1 MFRFQAEPVDLPALD
16 SSRLLKRLSETVR
29 PLRPSPPFLPTL
41 SRLGHDMDAV
51 EPWRLPDTL
60 SGATRQLLN
69 SRAQETLPRNKAK
82 IGLMARLQEAYRHP
96 RGGYSECKELTR
108 GPPEFGQH
116 FRC

>member
-1 MFRFQAEPVDLPALD
+1 
-16 SSRLLKRLSETVR
+16 
-29 PLRPSPPFLPTL
+29 
-41 SRLGHDMDAV
+41 MDAV

-96 RGGYSECKELTR
+96 RGGYRTLSKELSR
-108 GPPEFGQH
+108 GPPELVQH
-116 FRC
+116 FRL